1 MANDILTTLDDG
13 VLTVSFNRPNKKN
26 SVTAAMY
33 AALTSAIH
41 RAEREADIKLLLFTG
56 VGEVFSAGN
65 DIGDFLENPANGE
78 ESAVVQFLLALSAT
92 DMPMMAAVN
101 GQAIG
106 VGTTMLMY
114 CDKVYAVETATFSTP
129 FINLAVVPEAGSSL
143 LMPKY
148 LGYQLASRMLIFGE
162 AIDASE
168 VKACGLVSVLCEY
181 DDLMPLVMQD
191 AKRVAGLS
199 KKAMRNVKQLIKRDE
214 EAIED
219 RVRFEMQKFGAAL
232 RSPEARE
239 AMTAFLE
246 KRPADFSAID
256 ENPSTHETPTTH
268 ETSTAHD

>member
-1 MANDILTTLDDG
+1 MSNDILTTLDEG
-13 VLTVSFNRPNKKN
+13 VLTVSFNRPEKKN
-26 SVTAAMY
+26 AVTAAMY
-33 AALTSAIH
+33 EALTAAIH

-56 VGEVFSAGN
+56 AGEVFSAGN
-65 DIGDFLENPANGE
+65 DIGDFLENPAEGE
-78 ESAVVQFLLALSAT
+78 ESAVVKFLLALSAT

-101 GQAIG
+101 GRAIG

-114 CDKVYAVETATFSTP
+114 CDKVYAVNTASFSTP

-162 AIDASE
+162 TIDAGE
-168 VKACGLVSVLCEY
+168 AKACGLVSVLCQPDE
-181 DDLMPLVMQD
+181 LMSLVMQD

-219 RVRFEMQKFGAAL
+219 RVKFEMQKFGAAL

-246 KRPADFSAID
+246 KRPADYSAINEGAKLND
-256 ENPSTHETPTTH
+256 
-268 ETSTAHD
+268 